1 MSQQKFG
8 PFLRQYLKQSLE
20 VFRHPRLL
28 LPSFILTVVWI
39 VLGIV
44 QIKVQDSLPVKV
56 LNFLTYAQGGLYG
69 GVIGAIGGILGKV
82 FVAACVNAL
91 LVPLFQG
98 KKPLS
103 GLGGGF
109 KELFG
114 TISFQSRAAVAPL
127 LKGLGAALMIYA
139 LFNLTESFQN
149 SLVGIVGAVALA
161 NAAGRKGGFL
171 WGLAFSYANS
181 VSGGR
186 TPKYQSV
193 LRALS
198 GMTLGFALGFGLN
211 AAGIRWA
218 GAAGLPILIL
228 GWILGAGT
236 RKEAAATAA
245 LILLFLIPQPRLRAQ
260 DDENPFLAL
269 MPKTFGA
276 EREALQLEN
285 GSGSWVLKKV
295 ETEVK
300 SSGSGPALFW
310 TGTISNLKISD
321 ETDISFDYVWTENAT
336 GKSESGHGSTT
347 ITKVKGAFAPGA
359 KLVVGLTGSTSGR
372 AGDVIGYGH
381 AVSLSDNVYGPGD
394 EVSCQSQI
402 TLFFPSPDDV
412 PGDRYEFT
420 FTFHLCG
427 AYISNRYIFEW
438 DTGRI
443 SLTLQDLSDLTWW
456 LQGGEGEHAPLEWTV
471 LIAIFTGFTGAIGGG
486 LGGGLGG
493 AAGAGGAA
501 GGPVPPPGPEPPGPP
516 APPEQQAPP
525 PEEVDDYDYE
535 AERAQRA
542 REQEEINRRY
552 ASDHQRDW
560 EKFSTTSDEE
570 RITRETEEAMRA
582 EEERQRYLK
591 MFEEE
596 EQRQQNVLLYA
607 EKYGVPTTDADGNPR
622 EFWEIEHDTRR
633 ASMWEKNKGIYKDSL
648 DIQKIA
654 AEVELRCSEKIAELE
669 LTQELSEGTV
679 NVVAEFVPAVK
690 KVKDARDL
698 IKETAVGGME
708 AYVNGRSVTKGLVTG
723 SVRGLASVA
732 QNRSGDM
739 ADAQGLKG
747 ATKFFTTGTVNV
759 LSEVVKAQYES
770 IEREDSWE
778 ETFENVQQAI
788 VKKTGEHLLNSGLG
802 ALGMNDKSANLTTEI
817 LMRGHDKLKFGEG
830 DNARTLSETVTDR
843 INNAKNE
850 ALANVMYQTG
860 LY

>member
-1 MSQQKFG
+1 MNRQKFG
-8 PFLRQYLKQSLE
+8 PFLRQQLKQSLE

-28 LPSFILTVVWI
+28 LPSLVLTLVWI

-69 GVIGAIGGILGKV
+69 GVVGAIGGILGKV

-91 LVPLFQG
+91 VVPLFQG

-103 GLGGGF
+103 GLGGGI

-114 TISFQSRAAVAPL
+114 SISFQSRAAVAPL

-149 SLVGIVGAVALA
+149 SLVGIVAAVALA

-211 AAGIRWA
+211 AAGVRWA

-245 LILLFLIPQPRLRAQ
+245 LILLFLIPQPKLRAQ

-285 GSGSWVLKKV
+285 GTGSWVLKKV

-300 SSGSGPALFW
+300 SSGSGEALFW
-310 TGTISNLKISD
+310 IGTISNLKISD
-321 ETDISFDYVWTENAT
+321 ETDISFDYVWRQRSSGE
-336 GKSESGHGSTT
+336 KERESESGHGTAT
-347 ITKVKGAFAPGA
+347 ITKVKGAFAPGG
-359 KLVVGLTGSTSGR
+359 KLVMGLTGSSSGR

-381 AVSLSDNVYGPGD
+381 AVSMSDNVYGPGD

-412 PGDRYEFT
+412 PDGQYEFT

-438 DTGRI
+438 DTGKI
-443 SLTLQDLSDLTWW
+443 ALTLQDLSDLTWW
-456 LQGGEGEHAPLEWTV
+456 MQGGEGEHAPLEWTV
-471 LIAIFTGFTGAIGGG
+471 LIAILTGFTGAIGGG
-486 LGGGLGG
+486 LGGAAG

-501 GGPVPPPGPEPPGPP
+501 GGPAPPQAPEPPGPP
-516 APPEQQAPP
+516 AEQTPPQ
-525 PEEVDDYDYE
+525 EEVDDYDYE

-560 EKFSTTSDEE
+560 EHFSTTSDED
-570 RITRETEEAMRA
+570 RITREAEQAMRE
-582 EEERQRYLK
+582 EEERQRYQK
-591 MFEEE
+591 MLEEE
-596 EQRQQNVLLYA
+596 EQRQQNVLHYA
-607 EKYGVPTTDADGNPR
+607 EKYGIPTTDADGNAR
-622 EFWEIEHDTRR
+622 EIWEIEHDTKR

-648 DIQKIA
+648 DIQKIT

-669 LTQELSEGTV
+669 LVDKVADGTV
-679 NVVAEFVPAVK
+679 NVLAEVVPGGK

-698 IKETAVGGME
+698 LKAPLVGASE
-708 AYVNGRSVTKGLVTG
+708 AYAEGRSVA
-723 SVRGLASVA
+723 RGLAGGLVEGTA
-732 QNRSGDM
+732 TVVQNHLEDHMDGPAKDILDVYFEGGKKLLNDEISG
-739 ADAQGLKG
+739 K
-747 ATKFFTTGTVNV
+747 
-759 LSEVVKAQYES
+759 YEQD
-770 IEREDSWE
+770 RQQSWE
-778 ETFENVQQAI
+778 NMQEAM
-788 VKKTGEHLLNSGLG
+788 VKKTGEIGLG
-802 ALGMNDKSANLTTEI
+802 KLLGATGGSEESQTIAKEF
-817 LMRGHDKLKFGEG
+817 LMRGHDELKFGKGE
-830 DNARTLSETVTDR
+830 DAKTLSETVTDK
-843 INNAKNE
+843 INNAKNN
-850 ALANVMYQTG
+850 ALGEVMYRLR